1 MAIMEQPLT
10 IAFVGLLITAALFGG
25 LIQTGKKFLLY
36 AAIGSVVI
44 TALMLVIERT
54 TLTPREAVRATLHVI
69 ADDLERNDVEAVVA
83 HVSSGRA
90 ELQEE
95 ARRRL
100 DEIEVVDVDIKR
112 NLKIDVLSAKG
123 MDVAEAT
130 FNCVIRL
137 KPKATRYQD
146 FLNDKRPIP
155 RFLKVRFKL
164 EDGDWRV
171 RDYEMSDPRDGIG
184 T

>member
-10 IAFVGLLITAALFGG
+10 IAFVGLLITGALFGG
-25 LIQTGKKFLLY
+25 LIQTGRKSLLY
-36 AAIGSVVI
+36 AAIGALAI

-69 ADDLERNDVEAVVA
+69 AEDLERNDVDAVVA
-83 HVSSGRA
+83 HVSTGRQ
-90 ELQEE
+90 ELQDE

-100 DEIEVVDVDIKR
+100 DQVEVVDVNIKR
-112 NLKIDVLSAKG
+112 NLKVDVVSAKG

-130 FNCVIRL
+130 FNCVFRL
-137 KPKATRYQD
+137 KPRASRFQD
-146 FLNDKRPIP
+146 FLDENRPIP
-155 RFLKVRFKL
+155 QFFKVRFKL
-164 EDGDWRV
+164 EDGNWRV
-171 RDYEMSDPRDGIG
+171 RDYEMSDPRNGIG